1 MSRSKINNE
10 LSALMAE
17 SEAEDRAINFLS
29 DKPPSTAVSVAVTAA
44 RLEIQRWEIER
55 AEMLKRADPR
65 PVYQI
70 SIRNKEFLDR
80 NTSPFCI
87 FDIRAVG
94 HLLSIYATLMPDD
107 AAVVSL
113 AVATW
118 AVFQTKKGVSRDS
131 FE

>member
-1 MSRSKINNE
+1 MSGWKDDI
-10 LSALMAE
+10 SALMVE
-17 SEAEDRAINFLS
+17 FEVEDHAISFLC
-29 DKPPSTAVSVAVTAA
+29 DQPPSTAVSLAVTAA

-70 SIRNKEFLDR
+70 YTRDKEFLDR

-87 FDIRAVG
+87 FDIRAVA

-107 AAVVSL
+107 AAVVSV
-113 AVATW
+113 AVAKW
-118 AVFQTKKGVSRDS
+118 AVFHKKRSER
-131 FE
+131 

>member
-1 MSRSKINNE
+1 MSSSKDD
-10 LSALMAE
+10 LSALMAGF
-17 SEAEDRAINFLS
+17 EAENRAINFLS
-29 DKPPSTAVSVAVTAA
+29 GKPPSTAVAVAETAA

-70 SIRNKEFLDR
+70 YTRDKEFLDR

-87 FDIRAVG
+87 FDIRAVA

-107 AAVVSL
+107 AAVVSV
-113 AVATW
+113 AVAKW
-118 AVFQTKKGVSRDS
+118 AVFHKKRSER
-131 FE
+131 